1 LIKNTESGQFVVQ
14 ALVKEIKNKIVS
26 SNVASDEISEM
37 ILNSPKESYSLNER
51 EIYSVQGE
59 ILETGSVSSLT
70 FKTLMSNKTVRLD
83 VIKGII

>member
-1 LIKNTESGQFVVQ
+1 VNS
-14 ALVKEIKNKIVS
+14 A
-26 SNVASDEISEM
+26 VASDEISEM
-37 ILNSPKESYSLNER
+37 ILNSPRGSYSLNER

-59 ILETGSVSSLT
+59 ILETGSVSSLA

>member
-1 LIKNTESGQFVVQ
+1 
-14 ALVKEIKNKIVS
+14 
-26 SNVASDEISEM
+26 M
-37 ILNSPKESYSLNER
+37 ILNSPRGSYSLNER

-59 ILETGSVSSLT
+59 ILETGSVSSLA